1 MREPD
6 SAGCV
11 LGEAVSDWRRLDLAT
26 LRGRIVING
35 GVRGEGLGADTM
47 GHPFNAV
54 AWLAT
59 NLAARGERL
68 QAGQVVLT
76 GSIVRSEAVGRG
88 DQVTVAVDGL
98 GEVYAR
104 YH

>member
-1 MREPD
+1 
-6 SAGCV
+6 V
-11 LGEAVSDWRRLDLAT
+11 LGPDVTEWRRLDLAA
-26 LRGRIVING
+26 LRGRIAING
-35 GVRGEGLGADTM
+35 ETKGAGIGADAM

-59 NLAARGERL
+59 NLAGRGEGLR
-68 QAGQVVLT
+68 AGQVVLT

-88 DQVTVAVDGL
+88 DQVTIALDGL

-104 YH
+104 FH